1 MITKETVK
9 KLERLELIRLY
20 WKLKEQKS
28 TYDDIETP
36 DFFDYET
43 YNSILDNVSVVV
55 DELRARQVWDIT

>member
-28 TYDDIETP
+28 TYDGIETP

-55 DELRARQVWDIT
+55 DELRARRVWDIT